1 MEREGFP
8 RIDERQNAQTAEAQ
22 SILISKGRKE
32 EESQGARYKIK
43 TQKAEADRKD
53 RLLQSSDNLTSG
65 YNSCNWSQMPA
76 KELQSTV
83 RR

>member
-8 RIDERQNAQTAEAQ
+8 RTDERQNAQTAEAQ

-32 EESQGARYKIK
+32 EERQGARYKIK

-65 YNSCNWSQMPA
+65 LTAVTGAGCQRKNFKA
-76 KELQSTV
+76 L
-83 RR
+83 